1 MSEYQYYEFLAID
14 RPLSREE
21 QDELRALSTRARIT
35 ATSFTNEYQWGNF
48 RGDPRRMVERYYDA
62 HLYLTNWG
70 THQVILRLPKGQ
82 LGPKAVEPYCFD
94 ECVEAWT
101 TKTHLILD
109 LRSEDESGD
118 WDEGAEDSLGAI
130 AGVRAEL
137 ASGDHRALY
146 LAWLSGIG
154 AWALQDDDED
164 KYWATLE
171 PPVPAGLERLTAP
184 QRALADFLRVDA
196 DLLAVAAQA
205 SPPAPAPRK
214 RPGKKEL
221 APLIAALPET
231 EKDDLLLRLALGDE
245 PQLGA
250 ELVRRLRGEP
260 EPPVATVPG
269 QRSAAELLDAAHALA
284 TERRQ
289 GAERAQVEARAKKLT
304 ALATD
309 EEAIWCEVEN
319 HVARKQVAR
328 YDVAVALLVQLR
340 DACEHVG
347 RGLEFRQ
354 RLAALREQYRHLPG
368 LLRRLDDRALRG

>member
-14 RPLSREE
+14 RPLSSDE
-21 QDELRALSTRARIT
+21 QGQLRSLSTRARIT

-48 RGDPRRMVERYYDA
+48 RGDPRRMVEQYYDA

-70 THQVILRLPKGQ
+70 TRQVILRLPKEQ
-82 LGPKAVEPYCFD
+82 LPLRALEPYCFD
-94 ECVEAWT
+94 EYVEAWT
-101 TKTHLILD
+101 TKTHLVLD
-109 LRSEDESGD
+109 LRSEDEGGD
-118 WDEGAEDSLGAI
+118 WAEGAEDSLGAI

-137 ASGDHRALY
+137 AAGDRRALY
-146 LAWLSGIG
+146 LAWLSAIG
-154 AWALQDDDED
+154 AWALEEDDEEE
-164 KYWATLE
+164 YRAAVE
-171 PPVPAGLERLTAP
+171 PPVPAGLDRLTAP

-196 DLLAVAAQA
+196 DLLAVAAEA

-250 ELVRRLRGEP
+250 GLLRRLRGEP
-260 EPPVATVPG
+260 SVATVPG
-269 QRSAAELLDAAHALA
+269 QRSAAELLDAAHARI

-289 GAERAQVEARAKKLT
+289 RAERVRVEARATKLT
-304 ALATD
+304 ALAAD
-309 EEAIWCEVEN
+309 EEAIWREAEN
-319 HVARKQVAR
+319 HVACKQVAR
-328 YDVAVALLVQLR
+328 YDVAVALLVELR
-340 DACEHVG
+340 DACDHVG
-347 RGLEFRQ
+347 RGVQFRQ
-354 RLAALREQYRHLPG
+354 RLAALRDQHRHLPG

>member
-14 RPLSREE
+14 RALTSDE
-21 QDELRALSTRARIT
+21 QEQLRSLSTRARIT
-35 ATSFTNEYQWGNF
+35 ATSFTNEYHWGNF
-48 RGDPRRMVERYYDA
+48 RGDPRRMVEQYYDA

-70 THQVILRLPKGQ
+70 TRQVILRLPKGQ
-82 LGPKAVEPYCFD
+82 LPLRAVEQYCFD
-94 ECVEAWT
+94 ECFEART
-101 TKTHLILD
+101 TKTHLVLD

-118 WDEGAEDSLGAI
+118 WEEGAEDSLGAI

-146 LAWLSGIG
+146 LAWLSAIG
-154 AWALQDDDED
+154 TWALQDDDED
-164 KYWATLE
+164 AYQAAVE
-171 PPVPAGLERLTAP
+171 PPVPAGLDRLTAP
-184 QRALADFLRVDA
+184 QQALADFLRVDA

-221 APLIAALPET
+221 APLIAALPEK

-250 ELVRRLRGEP
+250 ELLRRLRG

-269 QRSAAELLDAAHALA
+269 QRSAAELLDAAHARA
-284 TERRQ
+284 AERRQ
-289 GAERAQVEARAKKLT
+289 RGERVRAEARATKLT
-304 ALATD
+304 ALAAD
-309 EEAIWCEVEN
+309 EGAIWREVEN
-319 HVARKQVAR
+319 HIARKQVAR
-328 YDVAVALLVQLR
+328 YDVAVALLVELR
-340 DACEHVG
+340 DACDHVG
-347 RGLEFRQ
+347 RGLEFRA
-354 RLAALREQYRHLPG
+354 RLTTLRDDHRHLPG

>member
-14 RPLSREE
+14 RPLTGEE
-21 QDELRALSTRARIT
+21 QDELRSLSTRARIT
-35 ATSFTNEYQWGNF
+35 ATSFTNEYQWGTF

-70 THQVILRLPKGQ
+70 THQVILRVPKGQ
-82 LGPKAVEPYCFD
+82 LALRAVEPYFFD

-101 TKTHLILD
+101 TRTHLILD
-109 LRSEDESGD
+109 LRSEDEGGD

-154 AWALQDDDED
+154 AWALEDDDEA
-164 KYWATLE
+164 YQAAVE
-171 PPVPAGLERLTAP
+171 PPVPAGLDRLTAP

-196 DLLAVAAQA
+196 DLLAVAAQV

-231 EKDDLLLRLALGDE
+231 EKNNLLLRLALGDE

-250 ELVRRLRGEP
+250 ELVRRLCG
-260 EPPVATVPG
+260 EPPVATVPR

-289 GAERAQVEARAKKLT
+289 SAERV
-304 ALATD
+304 
-309 EEAIWCEVEN
+309 
-319 HVARKQVAR
+319 
-328 YDVAVALLVQLR
+328 
-340 DACEHVG
+340 
-347 RGLEFRQ
+347 
-354 RLAALREQYRHLPG
+354 
-368 LLRRLDDRALRG
+368 

>member
-14 RPLSREE
+14 RPLTSDE
-21 QDELRALSTRARIT
+21 QGQLRSLSTRARIT

-48 RGDPRRMVERYYDA
+48 RGDPRRMVEQYYDA

-82 LGPKAVEPYCFD
+82 LPLRAVEPYCFD

-101 TKTHLILD
+101 TKTHLVLD

-137 ASGDHRALY
+137 AAGDHRALY
-146 LAWLSGIG
+146 LAWLSAIG
-154 AWALQDDDED
+154 VWALQEDDEEA
-164 KYWATLE
+164 YREAVE
-171 PPVPAGLERLTAP
+171 PPVPAGLDRLTAP

-221 APLIAALPET
+221 APLIAALPEK
-231 EKDDLLLRLALGDE
+231 EKDDLLLRLALGGE

-250 ELVRRLRGEP
+250 ELLRRMRGEP
-260 EPPVATVPG
+260 AAATVPG
-269 QRSAAELLDAAHALA
+269 QRSAAELLDAAHARA
-284 TERRQ
+284 TARRQ
-289 GAERAQVEARAKKLT
+289 RAERVRVEARATKLT
-304 ALATD
+304 ALATG
-309 EEAIWCEVEN
+309 EEEIWREVEN
-319 HVARKQVAR
+319 HVACKQVAR
-328 YDVAVALLVQLR
+328 YDVAVALLVELR
-340 DACEHVG
+340 DACDHVG
-347 RGLEFRQ
+347 RGLQFRQ
-354 RLAALREQYRHLPG
+354 RVAALREQYRHLPG

>member
-1 MSEYQYYEFLAID
+1 MSEYQYYEFMAID
-14 RPLSREE
+14 RPLTCEE
-21 QDELRALSTRARIT
+21 QEELRSLSTRARIT

-48 RGDPRRMVERYYDA
+48 RGDPRRMVEQYYDA

-70 THQVILRLPKGQ
+70 THQVILRVPKRQ
-82 LGPKAVEPYCFD
+82 VTQRAVEPYCVD
-94 ECVEAWT
+94 EYVEAWT
-101 TKTHLILD
+101 TKAHLILD

-118 WDEGAEDSLGAI
+118 WDEGAEDSLGTL

-164 KYWATLE
+164 EYQATLE
-171 PPVPAGLERLTAP
+171 PPVPAGLDRLTAP

-231 EKDDLLLRLALGDE
+231 EKNDLLLRLALGDE

-250 ELVRRLRGEP
+250 ELLRRLRG

-269 QRSAAELLDAAHALA
+269 QRSVAELLDAAHALA

-289 GAERAQVEARAKKLT
+289 GAERVRVEARAKKPA
-304 ALATD
+304 ALAAE
-309 EEAIWCEVEN
+309 EEAIWRAVED
-319 HVARKQVAR
+319 HVGCKQAAR
-328 YDVAVALLVQLR
+328 YDIAVALLVELR
-340 DACEHVG
+340 DACDHVG
-347 RGLEFRQ
+347 RGPEFRQ
-354 RLAALREQYRHLPG
+354 RLAALRDRYRHLPG

>member
-14 RPLSREE
+14 RPLTSDE
-21 QDELRALSTRARIT
+21 QEQLRSLSTRARIT

-48 RGDPRRMVERYYDA
+48 RGDPRRMVEQYYDA

-82 LGPKAVEPYCFD
+82 LTLRALDPYCFD

-101 TKTHLILD
+101 TKTHLVLD

-137 ASGDHRALY
+137 AAGDRRALY
-146 LAWLSGIG
+146 LAWLSAVG
-154 AWALQDDDED
+154 AWALQEDDEEA
-164 KYWATLE
+164 YRAAVE
-171 PPVPAGLERLTAP
+171 PPVPAGLDRLTAP

-205 SPPAPAPRK
+205 SPPAPEPPK

-221 APLIAALPET
+221 EPQIAALPDK
-231 EKDDLLLRLALGDE
+231 EKNDLLLRLALGSE
-245 PQLGA
+245 AQLGA
-250 ELVRRLRGEP
+250 ELLRRLRGEP
-260 EPPVATVPG
+260 VAAPVPG
-269 QRSAAELLDAAHALA
+269 QRSAAELLDAAHARA
-284 TERRQ
+284 AGRRQ
-289 GAERAQVEARAKKLT
+289 RAERVRDEARATKLT
-304 ALATD
+304 ALAAD
-309 EEAIWCEVEN
+309 EEAIWREVEN

-328 YDVAVALLVQLR
+328 YDAAVALLVELR
-340 DACEHVG
+340 DACDHVG

-354 RLAALREQYRHLPG
+354 RLAALREEHRHLPG
-368 LLRRLDDRALRG
+368 LLRRLDDRVLRG

>member
-14 RPLSREE
+14 RPLTSDE
-21 QDELRALSTRARIT
+21 QEQLRSLSTRARIT
-35 ATSFTNEYQWGNF
+35 ATSFTNEYHWGNF

-70 THQVILRLPKGQ
+70 THQVILRVPKGQ
-82 LGPKAVEPYCFD
+82 LALRALEPYCFD

-101 TKTHLILD
+101 TETHLVLN
-109 LRSEDESGD
+109 LCSEDEAGD
-118 WDEGAEDSLGAI
+118 WEEGAEDSLGAI

-146 LAWLSGIG
+146 LAWLSAIG
-154 AWALQDDDED
+154 VWGLQDDEEEA
-164 KYWATLE
+164 YQEAVE
-171 PPVPAGLERLTAP
+171 PPVPAGLDRLTAP

-205 SPPAPAPRK
+205 SPPAPASRN

-231 EKDDLLLRLALGDE
+231 EKNGILLRLALGDE

-250 ELVRRLRGEP
+250 EVLCRLRGEP
-260 EPPVATVPG
+260 SAVTVPG
-269 QRSAAELLDAAHALA
+269 QRSAAELLDAAHARA

-289 GAERAQVEARAKKLT
+289 RADGVRAEARAKKLT
-304 ALATD
+304 ALAAD
-309 EEAIWCEVEN
+309 EEAVWHEVEN
-319 HVARKQVAR
+319 HVARKQAAR
-328 YDVAVALLVQLR
+328 YDTAVALLVQLR
-340 DACEHVG
+340 DACDHVG
-347 RGLEFRQ
+347 RGLQFRQ
-354 RLAALREQYRHLPG
+354 RLAALREEHRHLPG

>member
-14 RPLSREE
+14 RPLTREE
-21 QDELRALSTRARIT
+21 QEELRSLSTRARIT

-48 RGDPRRMVERYYDA
+48 RGDPRRMVEQYYDA
-62 HLYLTNWG
+62 HLYLTDWG
-70 THQVILRLPKGQ
+70 THQVILRVPKGQ
-82 LGPKAVEPYCFD
+82 LTQRAVEPYCFD
-94 ECVEAWT
+94 ECFEAWT
-101 TKTHLILD
+101 TRTHLILD

-154 AWALQDDDED
+154 AWALQEDDEEA
-164 KYWATLE
+164 YQAAVE
-171 PPVPAGLERLTAP
+171 PPVPAGLDRLTAP

-205 SPPAPAPRK
+205 SPPASAPWK

-221 APLIAALPET
+221 APLVAALSET

-250 ELVRRLRGEP
+250 DLVRRLRG

-289 GAERAQVEARAKKLT
+289 RAELVGVDARAAKLS
-304 ALATD
+304 ALAAD
-309 EEAIWCEVEN
+309 EEVIWHEVEN
-319 HVARKQVAR
+319 HVARKQAAR
-328 YDVAVALLVQLR
+328 YDTAVALLVQLR
-340 DACEHVG
+340 DACDHVG
-347 RGLEFRQ
+347 RGLQFRQ
-354 RLAALREQYRHLPG
+354 RLAALREEHQRLPG
-368 LLRRLDDRALRG
+368 LLRRLDDRALG

>member
-14 RPLSREE
+14 RPLTSDE
-21 QDELRALSTRARIT
+21 QEQLRALSTRARIT

-48 RGDPRRMVERYYDA
+48 RGDPRRMVEQYYDA

-70 THQVILRLPKGQ
+70 THRVILRVPKGH
-82 LGPKAVEPYCFD
+82 LALRAVEPYCFD
-94 ECVEAWT
+94 ECVESWT
-101 TKTHLILD
+101 TETHLVLD
-109 LRSEDESGD
+109 LSSEDEGAD
-118 WDEGAEDSLGAI
+118 REEGAEDSLGAI

-146 LAWLSGIG
+146 LAWLSAIG
-154 AWALQDDDED
+154 AWALQDDDEEAYQD
-164 KYWATLE
+164 EVE
-171 PPVPAGLERLTAP
+171 PPVPAGLDRLTAP

-231 EKDDLLLRLALGDE
+231 EKDDLLLRLALGGE

-260 EPPVATVPG
+260 SVATVPG
-269 QRSAAELLDAAHALA
+269 QRSAAELLDAAHARVA
-284 TERRQ
+284 ERRQ
-289 GAERAQVEARAKKLT
+289 LAEQDRVEARAAKLSI
-304 ALATD
+304 LAAD
-309 EEAIWCEVEN
+309 EEAIWREVES
-319 HVARKQVAR
+319 HVARKQAAR
-328 YDVAVALLVQLR
+328 YDTAVALLAELR
-340 DACEHVG
+340 GACDHVG

-354 RLAALREQYRHLPG
+354 RLAALRDRYRHLPG

>member
-14 RPLSREE
+14 RPLTREE
-21 QDELRALSTRARIT
+21 QDELRSLSTRARIT
-35 ATSFTNEYQWGNF
+35 ATSFTNEYRWGNF
-48 RGDPRRMVERYYDA
+48 RGDPRRMVEQYYDA

-70 THQVILRLPKGQ
+70 THQVILRVPKGQ
-82 LGPKAVEPYCFD
+82 LTLRALEPYCFD

-101 TKTHLILD
+101 TGTHLVLD

-118 WDEGAEDSLGAI
+118 WEEGAEDSLGAI

-164 KYWATLE
+164 EYRATLE
-171 PPVPAGLERLTAP
+171 PPVPAGLDRLTAP

-205 SPPAPAPRK
+205 SPPTPAPRK

-245 PQLGA
+245 HQLGA
-250 ELVRRLRGEP
+250 ELVRRLRG

-269 QRSAAELLDAAHALA
+269 QRSAAELLDAAHTRV

-289 GAERAQVEARAKKLT
+289 RGERGRVEARAKKLT
-304 ALATD
+304 TLAAE
-309 EEAIWCEVEN
+309 EEAIWHEVEN
-319 HVARKQVAR
+319 HVARKQAAR
-328 YDVAVALLVQLR
+328 YDTAVALLVELR
-340 DACEHVG
+340 DACDHVG

-354 RLAALREQYRHLPG
+354 RLAALRDRYRHLPG

>member
-14 RPLSREE
+14 RPLTSDE
-21 QDELRALSTRARIT
+21 QEQLRALSTRARIT
-35 ATSFTNEYQWGNF
+35 STSFTNEYQWGNF

-70 THQVILRLPKGQ
+70 THQVILRVPKGQ
-82 LGPKAVEPYCFD
+82 LALRALEPYCVD

-101 TKTHLILD
+101 TKTHLVLD
-109 LRSEDESGD
+109 LRSEDEGGD
-118 WDEGAEDSLGAI
+118 WEEDAEDSLGAI

-146 LAWLSGIG
+146 LAWLSAIG
-154 AWALQDDDED
+154 AWALQDDEEDE
-164 KYWATLE
+164 YLAAVE
-171 PPVPAGLERLTAP
+171 PPVPAGLDRLTAP

-205 SPPAPAPRK
+205 SPPAPAPRR

-221 APLIAALPET
+221 APLIAALTET
-231 EKDDLLLRLALGDE
+231 EKNELLLRLALGDE

-250 ELVRRLRGEP
+250 EVLRRLRGEP
-260 EPPVATVPG
+260 SAATVPG
-269 QRSAAELLDAAHALA
+269 QRSVAELLDAAHARA

-289 GAERAQVEARAKKLT
+289 RAERGRAEVQAKKLT
-304 ALATD
+304 ALAAD
-309 EEAIWCEVEN
+309 EEAIWREIEN
-319 HVARKQVAR
+319 HVARKQTAR
-328 YDVAVALLVQLR
+328 YDTAVALLVQLR
-340 DACEHVG
+340 DACDHVG

-354 RLAALREQYRHLPG
+354 RLAALRDQHRRLPG

>member
-14 RPLSREE
+14 RPLTREE
-21 QDELRALSTRARIT
+21 QDELRSLSTRARIT
-35 ATSFTNEYQWGNF
+35 ATSFTNEYQWGDF
-48 RGDPRRMVERYYDA
+48 RGDPRRMVEQYYDA

-70 THQVILRLPKGQ
+70 THQVILRVPKGQ
-82 LGPKAVEPYCFD
+82 LALRAVEPYCFD
-94 ECVEAWT
+94 ESVEAWT
-101 TKTHLILD
+101 TRTHLILD

-164 KYWATLE
+164 EYGTTVE
-171 PPVPAGLERLTAP
+171 PPVPAGLDRLTAP

-205 SPPAPAPRK
+205 GPPAPAPRK

-221 APLIAALPET
+221 APLIAALPEK
-231 EKDDLLLRLALGDE
+231 EKNDLLLRLVLGDE
-245 PQLGA
+245 PHLGA
-250 ELVRRLRGEP
+250 DLLRRLRG

-269 QRSAAELLDAAHALA
+269 QRSAAELLDAAHARA

-289 GAERAQVEARAKKLT
+289 RGERVRAEACAAKLT
-304 ALATD
+304 ALAAD
-309 EEAIWCEVEN
+309 EEAIWREVEN
-319 HVARKQVAR
+319 HVARKQAAR
-328 YDVAVALLVQLR
+328 YDTAVALLVQLR
-340 DACEHVG
+340 DACDHVG

-354 RLAALREQYRHLPG
+354 RLAALRDRYQHLPG
-368 LLRRLDDRALRG
+368 LLRRLDDRALQG

>member
-14 RPLSREE
+14 RPLTGEE

-35 ATSFTNEYQWGNF
+35 ATSFTNEYQWGSF

-82 LGPKAVEPYCFD
+82 LGPKTVEPYCFD
-94 ECVEAWT
+94 GSVEAWT

-118 WDEGAEDSLGAI
+118 WDEGAEDSLGAV

-137 ASGDHRALY
+137 AAGDHRALY
-146 LAWLSGIG
+146 LAWLSAIG
-154 AWALQDDDED
+154 AWALQDDDEEAYQD
-164 KYWATLE
+164 EVE
-171 PPVPAGLERLTAP
+171 PPVPAGLDRLTAP

-205 SPPAPAPRK
+205 GPPAPAPRK

-221 APLIAALPET
+221 APLIAALPAK
-231 EKDDLLLRLALGDE
+231 EKNDLLLRLALGDE

-250 ELVRRLRGEP
+250 GLLRRLYG
-260 EPPVATVPG
+260 EPPVVTVPG
-269 QRSAAELLDAAHALA
+269 QRSVAELLDAAHTLA

-289 GAERAQVEARAKKLT
+289 GAERVRVEARAKKLT
-304 ALATD
+304 ILAAD
-309 EEAIWCEVEN
+309 EQTIWREVEN
-319 HVARKQVAR
+319 HAARKQAAR
-328 YDVAVALLVQLR
+328 YDTAVALLVELR
-340 DACEHVG
+340 DACDHVG
-347 RGLEFRQ
+347 RGVEFRQ
-354 RLAALREQYRHLPG
+354 RLATLREQYRHLPG

>member
-14 RPLSREE
+14 RPLTSDE
-21 QDELRALSTRARIT
+21 QEQLRSLSTRARIT

-48 RGDPRRMVERYYDA
+48 RGDPRRMVEQYYDA

-70 THQVILRLPKGQ
+70 TRQVILRLPKGQ
-82 LGPKAVEPYCFD
+82 LPLRALEPYCFD
-94 ECVEAWT
+94 ECVEAWM
-101 TKTHLILD
+101 TKTHLVLD

-137 ASGDHRALY
+137 AAGDHRALY
-146 LAWLSGIG
+146 LAWLSAIG
-154 AWALQDDDED
+154 AWALQEDDEEV
-164 KYWATLE
+164 YREAVE
-171 PPVPAGLERLTAP
+171 PPVPAGLDRLTAP

-205 SPPAPAPRK
+205 SPPAAGPPK

-221 APLIAALPET
+221 EPLIAALPDK
-231 EKDDLLLRLALGDE
+231 EKNDLLLRLALGGE

-250 ELVRRLRGEP
+250 ELLRRLRGEP
-260 EPPVATVPG
+260 PVATAPG
-269 QRSAAELLDAAHALA
+269 QRSAAELLDAAHARA
-284 TERRQ
+284 AGRRQ
-289 GAERAQVEARAKKLT
+289 RAERVRDEARAKKLT
-304 ALATD
+304 ALAAD
-309 EEAIWCEVEN
+309 EEAIWREVEN

-328 YDVAVALLVQLR
+328 YDAAVALLVELR
-340 DACEHVG
+340 DACDHVG
-347 RGLEFRQ
+347 RGLQCRQ
-354 RLAALREQYRHLPG
+354 RVAALREKYRHLPG

>member
-14 RPLSREE
+14 RPLTREE
-21 QDELRALSTRARIT
+21 QEELRSLSTRARIT

-48 RGDPRRMVERYYDA
+48 RGDPRRMVEQYYDA

-70 THQVILRLPKGQ
+70 THQVILRVPKGQ
-82 LGPKAVEPYCFD
+82 LTQRAVEPYCFD
-94 ECVEAWT
+94 ECFEAWT
-101 TKTHLILD
+101 TRTHLILD

-154 AWALQDDDED
+154 AWALQDDDEEA
-164 KYWATLE
+164 YQASVE
-171 PPVPAGLERLTAP
+171 PPVPAGLDRLTAP

-196 DLLAVAAQA
+196 DLLAVAAKA

-214 RPGKKEL
+214 RPGKEEL
-221 APLIAALPET
+221 TPLIAALPEA
-231 EKDDLLLRLALGDE
+231 EKNDLLLRLALGDE

-250 ELVRRLRGEP
+250 SLLRRLRG

-269 QRSAAELLDAAHALA
+269 QRSVAELLDAANARA

-289 GAERAQVEARAKKLT
+289 DAERVRAEAQAKKLT
-304 ALATD
+304 ALAAD
-309 EEAIWCEVEN
+309 EEAVWREVED
-319 HVARKQVAR
+319 HVARKQAAR
-328 YDVAVALLVQLR
+328 YDVAVGLLVELR
-340 DACEHVG
+340 DACDHVG
-347 RGLEFRQ
+347 RSLEFRQ
-354 RLAALREQYRHLPG
+354 RLAALRDRYRHLPG

>member
-14 RPLSREE
+14 RPLTSDE
-21 QDELRALSTRARIT
+21 QEQLRALSTRARIT

-48 RGDPRRMVERYYDA
+48 RGDPRRMVEQYYDA

-70 THQVILRLPKGQ
+70 THQVILRVPKGQ
-82 LGPKAVEPYCFD
+82 LTLRALEPYCFD

-101 TKTHLILD
+101 TKTHLVLD
-109 LRSEDESGD
+109 LRSEDEGGD
-118 WDEGAEDSLGAI
+118 WEEGAEDSLGAI

-146 LAWLSGIG
+146 LAWLSAIG
-154 AWALQDDDED
+154 AWALQDADDEEA
-164 KYWATLE
+164 YQEAVE
-171 PPVPAGLERLTAP
+171 PPVPAGLDRLTAP

-221 APLIAALPET
+221 APLIAALPE
-231 EKDDLLLRLALGDE
+231 KDKDGILLRLALGDE

-250 ELVRRLRGEP
+250 EFLRRLLGEP
-260 EPPVATVPG
+260 SAVTVPG
-269 QRSAAELLDAAHALA
+269 QRSAAELLAAAHTRA

-289 GAERAQVEARAKKLT
+289 RAERVRDEARATKLT
-304 ALATD
+304 ALAAN
-309 EEAIWCEVEN
+309 EEAIWREVDN

-340 DACEHVG
+340 DACDHVG
-347 RGLEFRQ
+347 RGLEFRE
-354 RLAALREQYRHLPG
+354 RVAALRSQYQHLPG

>member
-14 RPLSREE
+14 RPLTREE
-21 QDELRALSTRARIT
+21 QEELRSLSTRARIT
-35 ATSFTNEYQWGNF
+35 AASFTNEYQWGNF
-48 RGDPRRMVERYYDA
+48 RGDPRRMVEQYYDA

-82 LGPKAVEPYCFD
+82 LTLRALEPYFFD

-101 TKTHLILD
+101 TKTHLVLD
-109 LRSEDESGD
+109 LRSEDEGGD
-118 WDEGAEDSLGAI
+118 WEEGAEDSLGAI

-154 AWALQDDDED
+154 AWQLQDDDET
-164 KYWATLE
+164 YQEAVE
-171 PPVPAGLERLTAP
+171 PPVPAGLDRLTAP

-205 SPPAPAPRK
+205 SSPAPVPRK

-231 EKDDLLLRLALGDE
+231 EKNDLLLRLAVGDE

-260 EPPVATVPG
+260 TVATVPG
-269 QRSAAELLDAAHALA
+269 QRSVAELLDAAHARA

-289 GAERAQVEARAKKLT
+289 RADRVRAEARAKKLT

-309 EEAIWCEVEN
+309 EEAIWHEVEN
-319 HVARKQVAR
+319 HVARKQTAR
-328 YDVAVALLVQLR
+328 YDTAVALLVQLR
-340 DACEHVG
+340 DACDHVG
-347 RGLEFRQ
+347 RGLQFRQ
-354 RLAALREQYRHLPG
+354 RLAALRDQHRHLPG